1 MEMVKCKASL
11 RGQCPHDWLQTHAKT
26 IEEIFFLEKF
36 VKLEVEALDQ
46 WLYNNLFAI
55 IKHNDKTKL

>member
-46 WLYNNLFAI
+46 
-55 IKHNDKTKL
+55 